1 MNKYL
6 LLILSLLTVVTMSAQ
21 NDKTTNSDNGHKIMF
36 RTTAGDIVVKLYDD
50 TPAHRDNILKLVKE
64 GYYDGM
70 LFHRVINNFMIQ
82 TGDPNSKN
90 PDNTIPL
97 GAGDPAYTLPAEI
110 HYPQH
115 FHKFGALA
123 AARTADQVNPER
135 RSSGSQFYIV
145 TGQKYSMDMLKKFE
159 QRANYDAKQTY
170 FNNLVRQH
178 MDQIRQLKAASDT
191 AALNALQQELISQT
205 EANVTDRTMPDEV
218 IQAYTTIGGTPHL
231 DGAYTVF
238 GEVISGME
246 VVDAIQKAGT
256 DSSDRPLEDIRIISA
271 TLVKE

>member
-21 NDKTTNSDNGHKIMF
+21 NDRTANSDTGHKIMF

-145 TGQKYSMDMLKKFE
+145 TGQKYSMDMLKTFE
-159 QRANYDAKQTY
+159 QRANYEAKQTY
-170 FNNLVRQH
+170 FNNLVRKH
-178 MDQIRQLKAASDT
+178 MDQIRQLQAASDT

-205 EANVTDRTMPDEV
+205 ETNVPDRNMPDEV

>member
-21 NDKTTNSDNGHKIMF
+21 NDRTANSDTGHKIMF

-145 TGQKYSMDMLKKFE
+145 TGQKYSMDMLKTFE
-159 QRANYDAKQTY
+159 QRANYEAKQTY
-170 FNNLVRQH
+170 FNNLVRKH
-178 MDQIRQLKAASDT
+178 MDQIRQLQAASDT

-205 EANVTDRTMPDEV
+205 ETNVPDRNMPDEV

-246 VVDAIQKAGT
+246 IVDAIQKAGT